1 MKNLTRNVVNT
12 FYMIIIFF
20 GLFVFFSVQVS
31 AQELTPDFST
41 YEGRKAAVL
50 ASLKDVELKERGK
63 HGIPRALARLH
74 NDPKDKVAQDYLAN
88 VLDPK
93 LQTMFDL
100 PGIALAMYQY
110 KDQIPYEDWKK
121 IWGYLERLD
130 TKNHSVGEGFMGH
143 GTENHA
149 LMMWV
154 SAYLFAQQR
163 PDQGWSNGM
172 SSAEIKV
179 LMKERLRKM
188 LKNVYRMGYAEYLS
202 TTYDAVLNLSM
213 EILYMYAAD
222 PEVKAMAEAYLL
234 YKWSILS
241 LNAFDGEIIA
251 PHARMNVQIDHRSPD
266 QKESELPAASYYNW
280 VLWGWGAATNN
291 VKLTDFRPRSENGY
305 NETSYAIYAALSK
318 AKPDAVFFR
327 LAANKEPFTQWS
339 STCMFGGYG
348 AGAPRWMLRKV
359 YRDKTYAVGTGNF
372 RWVPGGDYADHDAVG
387 FGIYWSSADRFNYI
401 NCYSPFWYSDADD
414 PSRTPDTW
422 DHGQVSPFQQTAQ
435 HENTVITLFNIP
447 DKDPW
452 YGFSDQNKW
461 VWRDGHAENLIK
473 RGMLRFPK
481 SVDEQV
487 EENGWIF
494 LREGA
499 TYIGIKPLKDYYV
512 QSDLSGHLKEF
523 TVVKSDHAQTGFV
536 FELGTEEEFGNFA
549 EFRAKL
555 PKNKL
560 EINWEKLTVAYT
572 NSRNSVLEI
581 QYVSGLPIVPV
592 IPVPSHWQH
601 KKITGFAE
609 SVPVVTINGIV
620 ERFLDGWPMI
630 ESPVIR
636 MNNSVLQIND
646 GKNLISVDWQNE
658 YPVIIRR

>member
-1 MKNLTRNVVNT
+1 MSTL
-12 FYMIIIFF
+12 IFF
-20 GLFVFFSVQVS
+20 LGLSILLP
-31 AQELTPDFST
+31 AQEPVTQYDFST

-74 NDPKDKVAQDYLAN
+74 NNPKDKVAQDYLAD
-88 VLDPK
+88 VLNPK
-93 LQTMFDL
+93 MQTMFDL
-100 PGIALAMYQY
+100 PGMALALYQY
-110 KDQIPYEDWKK
+110 ENCIPYENWKK
-121 IWGYLERLD
+121 IRGYLETLD
-130 TKNHSVGEGFMGH
+130 TKQHKVGEGFLGH

-149 LMMWV
+149 LMMWT
-154 SAYLFAQQR
+154 SAYLYAQRWQ
-163 PDQGWSNGM
+163 DQGWSNGL
-172 SSAEIKV
+172 SSEELKV
-179 LMKERLRKM
+179 ILKERLRKM

-213 EILYMYAAD
+213 EILYVYAAD
-222 PEVKAMAEAYLL
+222 PEVKAMAEAYML

-241 LNAFDGEIIA
+241 LNAFDGEIVA

-280 VLWGWGAATNN
+280 LLWGWGDATNN
-291 VKLTDFRPRSENGY
+291 VKVTDFRPRSENGY

-318 AKPDAVFFR
+318 AKPYEVFFR

-339 STCMFGGYG
+339 SSCMFGSYG

-359 YRDKTYAVGTGNF
+359 YRSKNYAIGTGNF
-372 RWVPGGDYADHDAVG
+372 RWVPGGDYADHAAVG
-387 FGIYWSSADRFNYI
+387 FGIYWSSADRFNYL
-401 NCYSPFWYSDADD
+401 NCYSPFWYSDGDD

-435 HENTVITLFNIP
+435 HENTVITLFDIP

-452 YGFSDQNKW
+452 QGLSEPAIEA
-461 VWRDGHAENLIK
+461 WRDGHADNLLK

-481 SVDEQV
+481 SVDEMI

-494 LREGA
+494 LREGG
-499 TYIGIKPLKDYYV
+499 TYIGIKPLKDYSI
-512 QSDLSGHLKEF
+512 QNDLPGHLKEF
-523 TVVKSDHAQTGFV
+523 IVVKSDHAQTGFV
-536 FELGTEEEFGNFA
+536 FELGTEEEFGDFSK
-549 EFRAKL
+549 FRNSL
-555 PKNKL
+555 PKNPL
-560 EINWEKLTVAYT
+560 ETDWNQLTVTYT
-572 NSRNSVLEI
+572 NSRGSTLEI
-581 QYVSGLPIVPV
+581 RYVPGLPLVPV
-592 IPVPSHWQH
+592 IPVPTHWQH

-609 SVPVVTINGIV
+609 SVPVVTINGVV

-636 MNNSVLQIND
+636 MNNSVLKIDD
-646 GKNLISVDWQNE
+646 GKTRITVDWQE
-658 YPVIIRR
+658 DYPVIRR